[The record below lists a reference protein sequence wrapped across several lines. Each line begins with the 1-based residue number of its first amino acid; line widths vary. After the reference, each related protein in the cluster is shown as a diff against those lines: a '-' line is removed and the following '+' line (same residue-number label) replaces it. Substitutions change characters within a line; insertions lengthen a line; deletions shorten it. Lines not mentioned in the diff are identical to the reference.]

1 MPLTAEGSIMQLI
14 DYAILAVIAVL
25 LVFAI
30 RYSYRHR
37 KECCGDCSRCSSCH
51 SCTRKNKK

>member
-1 MPLTAEGSIMQLI
+1 MQLI